1 MLRYLGPE
9 TAMPLASL
17 LAIISGALILFW
29 RRTVMVVRSI
39 GRFVGR
45 MFGRQE

>member
-29 RRTVMVVRSI
+29 RRTVSIAKSI
-39 GRFVGR
+39 GRVFEKI
-45 MFGRQE
+45 FGRRA

>member
-29 RRTVMVVRSI
+29 RRTVLVMKSI
-39 GRFVGR
+39 GRFFGR
-45 MFGRQE
+45 IFGRQG

>member
-17 LAIISGALILFW
+17 IAIISGALILFW
-29 RRTVMVVRSI
+29 RRAVGFAKSI
-39 GRFVGR
+39 GRLLER
-45 MFGRQE
+45 MFGRRA

>member
-29 RRTVMVVRSI
+29 RRTVDLARSI

-45 MFGRQE
+45 LFGRNG

>member
-17 LAIISGALILFW
+17 IAIISGALILFW
-29 RRTVMVVRSI
+29 RRAVGFAKSI
-39 GRFVGR
+39 GRFFGR
-45 MFGRQE
+45 MFGRRA